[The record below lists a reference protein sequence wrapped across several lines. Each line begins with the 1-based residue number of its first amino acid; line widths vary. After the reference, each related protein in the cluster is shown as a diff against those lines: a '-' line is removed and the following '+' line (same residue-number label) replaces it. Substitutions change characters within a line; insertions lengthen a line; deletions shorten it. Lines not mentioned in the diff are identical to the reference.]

1 MWIEHTLNKQ
11 HAKYKLSW
19 FFSSSHSL
27 ESLYVSFTPFNWTDN
42 RCYSVVF
49 TLPFIIFLHVVVVVV
64 VFFSAF
70 QRYVRSF
77 CVLLLSFRVRRVYGS
92 DSINIY
98 SENLSIQSSLVDV
111 GLLLNVD
118 WLKKK
123 EWIYRKT
130 ASNNAQVYIKNSNIT
145 PSKKNQFKIFHL
157 CTWYFLVNKDSLKFH
172 QSKDQT

>member
-1 MWIEHTLNKQ
+1 MSLLRLLTGPTTGATLS
-11 HAKYKLSW
+11 YLRYR
-19 FFSSSHSL
+19 
-27 ESLYVSFTPFNWTDN
+27 SLYFFTSLSLLLF
-42 RCYSVVF
+42 
-49 TLPFIIFLHVVVVVV
+49 
-64 VFFSAF
+64 FFSAF

-157 CTWYFLVNKDSLKFH
+157 CT
-172 QSKDQT
+172 